1 MWRIPFGTLR
11 GWPLSDGAPV
21 PMFAYIVKRLIQG
34 VIVLFFV
41 SLLTFFVMYFMPGD
55 PARQMVGQ
63 AYVTEQQLDAIRDRW
78 HLNDPWYERYWT
90 WVSNVVQGDFGT
102 SMMRPGVEITS
113 MIGEAAGM
121 TLRLTAISFSIS
133 LLIALPVGVIAAVK
147 RYSWFDYLS
156 MLGSTVGVAV
166 PNYWIGLMAIIL
178 FSVKLG
184 WLPPY
189 GSAGWKSYLLPVIV
203 LAIDEIAGLARITRG
218 ATIEVLGQDF
228 VTTARAKGL
237 MTRTILWRHVV
248 RNTLLPVITIIG
260 YRAAFILSGTIVV
273 ETVFAWPGM
282 GRLFYQ
288 AITSQ
293 DLQVVQAI
301 VLLLTTLVV
310 VANILTDLTYAF
322 IDPRVRITR

>member
-1 MWRIPFGTLR
+1 M
-11 GWPLSDGAPV
+11 A
-21 PMFAYIVKRLIQG
+21 AYIVKRLIQG

-41 SLLTFFVMYFMPGD
+41 TLLTFFVMYFMPGD

-63 AYVTEQQLDAIRDRW
+63 AYVTEEQLDAIRDKW
-78 HLNDPWYERYWT
+78 HLNDPWYTRYWT

-102 SMMRPGVEITS
+102 SMMRPGVAITD
-113 MIGEAAGM
+113 MIGQAAGM
-121 TLRLTAISFSIS
+121 TLRLTAISFTLS

-189 GSAGWKSYLLPVIV
+189 GSSGWKSYLLPVIV
-203 LAIDEIAGLARITRG
+203 LSIDEVAGLARITRG
-218 ATIEVLGQDF
+218 ATIEVLGQDY

-237 MTRTILWRHVV
+237 KNGAILWRHVV

-322 IDPRVRITR
+322 IDPRVRITK